1 MKKNININLFGT
13 LYAIDED
20 ACTLLENYLDNM
32 RSYFAK
38 RDGGDEIFDDI
49 EHRVAEHLWS
59 LKESGMTAI
68 DIDTVKQIISSIGNP
83 DEMES
88 GVEEAADSKTEE
100 TSDAEADSEDKE
112 QSEGE
117 DQGEGEGKDNGQS
130 EGKAQSQSY
139 SNTSNDTDSNTTAE
153 ETVGGKWIDR
163 VLHHVSTHRFY
174 RDGKDKIGGGVISGL
189 CHYCGGGDI
198 VVWRV
203 GTVLF
208 LMAAFALNQTLRYF
222 FLRPLFGLLFFVPII
237 IYIVLWLVAPM
248 ARTTEE
254 RLSMTGKEVTPE
266 SISKAIIAEA
276 EEQVKPNVK
285 RGKGG
290 SVLSRIAEIVRFCI
304 KTVALISF
312 SALTAFALA
321 YFIFSIAYTVIG
333 EPFIRLLTNDEIT
346 LSTMASLPYLE
357 VYMIVSALCCCVVTL
372 LPLLLVIRSFK
383 SEPKP
388 TRTGVIAMLLGIWI
402 VAMTLGFIMFVMIGI
417 QMQKKG
423 REYDRLENT
432 HNGIYMDRNNWDL
445 TSQNGWNIEVAKNF
459 GETIYGWSDEDPLC
473 MEKNPIRIRADK
485 SNQPIE
491 FVMSRKEAKEEGDY
505 VLECLSS
512 CSVVDATLSV
522 WSEGKCLSILRLDG
536 YGSASNIPLKG
547 LSWAESRNTP
557 FLCQQNDST
566 TWVDYVASNAQDDN
580 WRYLST
586 APFHHKGGIIE
597 YRLHIGQHD
606 VKDIVT
612 NGGFVKMVHE
622 GLRKQYKHPTN
633 LSYL

>member
-20 ACTLLENYLDNM
+20 ACTLLENYLENM

-59 LKESGMTAI
+59 LKENGMTAI

-88 GVEEAADSKTEE
+88 GVEEVADSKIEE
-100 TSDAEADSEDKE
+100 TSDAETDSEDKE
-112 QSEGE
+112 QSE
-117 DQGEGEGKDNGQS
+117 
-130 EGKAQSQSY
+130 SY
-139 SNTSNDTDSNTTAE
+139 SNTSNDTDSSTTAE
-153 ETVGGKWIDR
+153 ETIGGKWIDR

-203 GTVLF
+203 GIVLF
-208 LMAAFALNQTLRYF
+208 LLAIFVLNQTFRYYF
-222 FLRPLFGLLFFVPII
+222 ISPLLGFLFFVPII
-237 IYIVLWLVAPM
+237 IYIVLWIVAPM

-290 SVLSRIAEIVRFCI
+290 SVLSRIAEIVKFCI

-321 YFIFSIAYTVIG
+321 YLIFSIAYAVIG
-333 EPFIRLLTNDEIT
+333 DPFIRLFTNDDIT
-346 LSTMASLPYLE
+346 LSFMASIPYMKFYI
-357 VYMIVSALCCCVVTL
+357 VVSALCCFIAAL
-372 LPLLLVIRSFK
+372 LPLLLIVRSFK

-388 TRTGVIAMLLGIWI
+388 MRTGIIAMLSGIWI

-417 QMQKKG
+417 QMQKKS

-445 TSQNGWNIEVAKNF
+445 ISQDGWNIEVAKNF

-473 MEKNPIRIRADK
+473 MDMNPIRIMADK

-491 FVMSRKEAKEEGDY
+491 FAMSRKEAKEEGDY
-505 VLECLSS
+505 KLECLSS

-547 LSWAESRNTP
+547 LLWEESRKIP
-557 FLCQQNDST
+557 LLCQQNDST

-597 YRLHIGQHD
+597 YRLRIGQHN

-612 NGGFVKMVHE
+612 NGGYVKMVHE
-622 GLRKQYKHPTN
+622 GLRKQ
-633 LSYL
+633 

>member
-38 RDGGDEIFDDI
+38 RDGGDEIYDDI

-59 LKESGMTAI
+59 LKENGMTAI

-88 GVEEAADSKTEE
+88 GVEEVADSNTEE
-100 TSDAEADSEDKE
+100 TSDAETDSEDKDQNE
-112 QSEGE
+112 GNDQNEGKRHDQSE
-117 DQGEGEGKDNGQS
+117 
-130 EGKAQSQSY
+130 SY
-139 SNTSNDTDSNTTAE
+139 SNASNNTDSTTTAE
-153 ETVGGKWIDR
+153 ETIGGKWIDR
-163 VLHHVSTHRFY
+163 VLHHLSTHRFY

-203 GTVLF
+203 GIVLF
-208 LMAAFALNQTLRYF
+208 IMAAFALNQTFHYYF
-222 FLRPLFGLLFFVPII
+222 FRPLFGLLFSVPII
-237 IYIVLWLVAPM
+237 VYIALWLVAPL

-254 RLSMTGKEVTPE
+254 RLCMTGKEVTPE

-276 EEQVKPNVK
+276 EEQVKPAAK
-285 RGKGG
+285 RAKGG
-290 SVLSRIAEIVRFCI
+290 SILSGIAEILKFCI
-304 KTVALISF
+304 KIAALSF
-312 SALTAFALA
+312 FSVMTAFALA
-321 YFIFSIAYTVIG
+321 YLLFSIAYSVIG
-333 EPFIRLLTNDEIT
+333 DPFVRLFTNDEIT
-346 LSTMASLPYLE
+346 LSVLASLPYLK
-357 VYMIVSALCCCVVTL
+357 VYMIVSALCCFIVML
-372 LPLLLVIRSFK
+372 LPLLFVFRLFK

-388 TRTGVIAMLLGIWI
+388 MQTGIVAMLTGIWI

-417 QMQKKG
+417 QMQKQN

-445 TSQNGWNIEVAKNF
+445 TSQNGWTIDVAKNF

-473 MEKNPIRIRADK
+473 MEKNPICIRADK
-485 SNQPIE
+485 NNQPIE
-491 FVMSRKEAKEEGDY
+491 FAMSRKEAKEEGDY

-547 LSWAESRNTP
+547 LSWAESRKTP
-557 FLCQQNDST
+557 LMCQQNDST

-586 APFHHKGGIIE
+586 VPFHHKGGILE
-597 YRLHIGQHD
+597 YRLRIGQHD

-612 NGGFVKMVHE
+612 NGGYVKMVHE
-622 GLRKQYKHPTN
+622 GLRKQ
-633 LSYL
+633 

>member
-59 LKESGMTAI
+59 LKENGMTAI

-88 GVEEAADSKTEE
+88 GVEEVADSKIEE

-117 DQGEGEGKDNGQS
+117 DQGEGDGKDNGQS
-130 EGKAQSQSY
+130 EGKAQSE
-139 SNTSNDTDSNTTAE
+139 SNSNASNDTDSNTTAE
-153 ETVGGKWIDR
+153 ETIGGKWIDR

-203 GTVLF
+203 GIVLF
-208 LMAAFALNQTLRYF
+208 LLAIFVLNQTFRYYF
-222 FLRPLFGLLFFVPII
+222 ISPLLGFLFFVPII
-237 IYIVLWLVAPM
+237 IYIVLWLVAPV
-248 ARTTEE
+248 ALTTEE

-290 SVLSRIAEIVRFCI
+290 SILSRIAEIVKFCI

-321 YFIFSIAYTVIG
+321 YLIFSIAYAVIG
-333 EPFIRLLTNDEIT
+333 EPFIRLFTNDDIT
-346 LSTMASLPYLE
+346 LSFMASIPYMKFYI
-357 VYMIVSALCCCVVTL
+357 VVSALCCFIAAL
-372 LPLLLVIRSFK
+372 LPLLLIVRSFK

-388 TRTGVIAMLLGIWI
+388 MRTGIIAMLSGIWI

-417 QMQKKG
+417 QMEKKS
-423 REYDRLENT
+423 REYYRLENT

-473 MEKNPIRIRADK
+473 MDMNPIRIRADK

-491 FVMSRKEAKEEGDY
+491 FAMSRKEAKEEGDY
-505 VLECLSS
+505 KLECLSS

-522 WSEGKCLSILRLDG
+522 WSEGKCLSELRLDG

-547 LSWAESRNTP
+547 LLWKDSRKIP
-557 FLCQQNDST
+557 LLCQQNDST
-566 TWVDYVASNAQDDN
+566 TWVDNVLHNDDD

-586 APFHHKGGIIE
+586 APFHHKGGILE
-597 YRLHIGQHD
+597 YRLRIGQHD

-612 NGGFVKMVHE
+612 NGGYVKMVHE
-622 GLRKQYKHPTN
+622 GLRKQ
-633 LSYL
+633 

>member
-59 LKESGMTAI
+59 LKENGMTAI

-88 GVEEAADSKTEE
+88 EVEEVADSKIEE

-117 DQGEGEGKDNGQS
+117 DQGEGECKDNGQS
-130 EGKAQSQSY
+130 EGKAQSE
-139 SNTSNDTDSNTTAE
+139 SNSNASNDTYTNAKAE
-153 ETVGGKWIDR
+153 AIGGKWTDR

-203 GTVLF
+203 GIVLF
-208 LMAAFALNQTLRYF
+208 LMAAFALNQTLPYCF
-222 FLRPLFGLLFFVPII
+222 ISPLLVFLFFVPII
-237 IYIVLWLVAPM
+237 IYIVLWLVAPV
-248 ARTTEE
+248 ARTNEE

-276 EEQVKPNVK
+276 EEQVKPTIK

-290 SVLSRIAEIVRFCI
+290 GILSGISEIVKFSI
-304 KTVALISF
+304 KAVALISF
-312 SALTAFALA
+312 SVLIAFALA
-321 YFIFSIAYTVIG
+321 YFIFSIAYVVIG
-333 EPFIRLLTNDEIT
+333 EPFIRLFTNDNIT
-346 LSTMASLPYLE
+346 LSVMASIPYMKFYI
-357 VYMIVSALCCCVVTL
+357 VVSALCCFIAAL
-372 LPLLLVIRSFK
+372 FPLLLIVRSFK

-388 TRTGVIAMLLGIWI
+388 TRTGIIAMLSGIWV
-402 VAMTLGFIMFVMIGI
+402 VAVTLGFIMFVMIGI
-417 QMQKKG
+417 QMQKKS
-423 REYDRLENT
+423 REYNRLENT
-432 HNGIYMDRNNWDL
+432 HNGIYMNRNNWEL
-445 TSQNGWNIEVAKNF
+445 TSQNGWDIEVAKNF
-459 GETIYGWSDEDPLC
+459 GETIYGWSDADPLC
-473 MEKNPIRIRADK
+473 MDMNPIRIRADK
-485 SNQPIE
+485 SNLPIE
-491 FVMSRKEAKEEGDY
+491 FAMSRKEAKEEGDY
-505 VLECLSS
+505 MLECLSS

-522 WSEGKCLSILRLDG
+522 WSEGKCLSVLRLDG

-547 LSWAESRNTP
+547 LLWEESRKIP
-557 FLCQQNDST
+557 LLCQQNDST
-566 TWVDYVASNAQDDN
+566 TWVDDVVRNDA

-586 APFHHKGGIIE
+586 APFHHKGGILE
-597 YRLHIGQHD
+597 YRLRIGQHD

-612 NGGFVKMVHE
+612 NGGYVKMVHE
-622 GLRKQYKHPTN
+622 GLRKQ
-633 LSYL
+633 

>member
-59 LKESGMTAI
+59 LKENGMTAI

-88 GVEEAADSKTEE
+88 GVEEVADSKIEK

-117 DQGEGEGKDNGQS
+117 DQGEGEGKDNGHS

-139 SNTSNDTDSNTTAE
+139 SNASNDTDSNTTAE
-153 ETVGGKWIDR
+153 ETIGGKWIDR

-222 FLRPLFGLLFFVPII
+222 FLRPLFGLLFTIPII
-237 IYIVLWLVAPM
+237 IYIALWLVAPV

-254 RLSMTGKEVTPE
+254 RLCMTGKEVTPE

-276 EEQVKPNVK
+276 EEQVKPSTK
-285 RGKGG
+285 RVKGG
-290 SVLSRIAEIVRFCI
+290 NVLSRIAEILKFCI
-304 KTVALISF
+304 KIAALSF
-312 SALTAFALA
+312 FSVMTAFALA
-321 YFIFSIAYTVIG
+321 YLLFSIAYSVIG
-333 EPFIRLLTNDEIT
+333 DPFVRLFTNDEIT
-346 LSTMASLPYLE
+346 LSVLASLPYLE
-357 VYMIVSALCCCVVTL
+357 VYMIVSALCGFIVAL
-372 LPLLLVIRSFK
+372 LPLLLVVRSFK

-388 TRTGVIAMLLGIWI
+388 MRAGVIAMFSGIWI

-417 QMQKKG
+417 QMEKKS
-423 REYDRLENT
+423 REYYRLENT
-432 HNGIYMDRNNWDL
+432 HNGIYMDSNNWDL
-445 TSQNGWNIEVAKNF
+445 ISQNGWNIEVAKNF

-473 MEKNPIRIRADK
+473 MDMNPIRIRADK

-491 FVMSRKEAKEEGDY
+491 FAMSRKEAKEEGDY
-505 VLECLSS
+505 KLECLSS

-522 WSEGKCLSILRLDG
+522 WSEGKCLSQLRLDG

-547 LSWAESRNTP
+547 LLWEESRKIP
-557 FLCQQNDST
+557 LLCQQNDST
-566 TWVDYVASNAQDDN
+566 TWVDDVVRNDA

-597 YRLHIGQHD
+597 YRLRIGQHD

-612 NGGFVKMVHE
+612 NGGYVKMVHE
-622 GLRKQYKHPTN
+622 GLRKQ
-633 LSYL
+633 

>member
-88 GVEEAADSKTEE
+88 GVEEVADSKIEE
-100 TSDAEADSEDKE
+100 TSDAEAGSEDKE

-117 DQGEGEGKDNGQS
+117 DQGEG

-153 ETVGGKWIDR
+153 ETIGGKWIDR
-163 VLHHVSTHRFY
+163 VLHHVTTHRFY

-203 GTVLF
+203 GIVLF
-208 LMAAFALNQTLRYF
+208 LLAIFVLNQTFRYYF
-222 FLRPLFGLLFFVPII
+222 ISPLLGFLFFVPII
-237 IYIVLWLVAPM
+237 IYIVLWLVAPV

-290 SVLSRIAEIVRFCI
+290 SVLSRIAEIVKFCI

-321 YFIFSIAYTVIG
+321 YLIFSIAYAVIG
-333 EPFIRLLTNDEIT
+333 EPFIRLFTNDDIT
-346 LSTMASLPYLE
+346 LSFMASIPYMKFYI
-357 VYMIVSALCCCVVTL
+357 VVSALCCFIAAL
-372 LPLLLVIRSFK
+372 LPLLLIVRSFK

-473 MEKNPIRIRADK
+473 MDMNPIRIRADK

-491 FVMSRKEAKEEGDY
+491 FAMSRKEAKEEGDY
-505 VLECLSS
+505 KLECLSS

-547 LSWAESRNTP
+547 LLWEESRNTP

-597 YRLHIGQHD
+597 YRLHSGQHD

-622 GLRKQYKHPTN
+622 GLRKQ
-633 LSYL
+633 

>member
-20 ACTLLENYLDNM
+20 ACTLLENYLENM

-59 LKESGMTAI
+59 LKENGMTAI

-88 GVEEAADSKTEE
+88 GVEEVADSKIEE

-117 DQGEGEGKDNGQS
+117 DQGEGECKDNGHS
-130 EGKAQSQSY
+130 EGKAQSE
-139 SNTSNDTDSNTTAE
+139 SNSNASNDTDSNTTAE
-153 ETVGGKWIDR
+153 ETIGGKWIDR

-203 GTVLF
+203 GIVLF
-208 LMAAFALNQTLRYF
+208 LLAIFVLNQTFRYYF
-222 FLRPLFGLLFFVPII
+222 ISPLLGFLFFVPII
-237 IYIVLWLVAPM
+237 IYIVLWIVAPM

-290 SVLSRIAEIVRFCI
+290 SVLSRIAEIVKFCI

-312 SALTAFALA
+312 SVLTAFALA
-321 YFIFSIAYTVIG
+321 YFIFSIAYAVIG
-333 EPFIRLLTNDEIT
+333 DPFIRLFTNDDIT
-346 LSTMASLPYLE
+346 LSVMASIPYMKFYI
-357 VYMIVSALCCCVVTL
+357 VVSALCCFIAAL
-372 LPLLLVIRSFK
+372 LPLLLIVRSFK

-388 TRTGVIAMLLGIWI
+388 MRTGIIAMLSGIWI
-402 VAMTLGFIMFVMIGI
+402 VAMTLGFIIFVMIGI
-417 QMQKKG
+417 QMQKKN
-423 REYDRLENT
+423 REYYRLENT
-432 HNGIYMDRNNWDL
+432 HNGIYMDSNNWDL
-445 TSQNGWNIEVAKNF
+445 ISQNGWNIEVAKNF

-473 MEKNPIRIRADK
+473 MDMNPIRIRADK

-491 FVMSRKEAKEEGDY
+491 FAMSRKEAKEEGDY
-505 VLECLSS
+505 KLECLSS

-522 WSEGKCLSILRLDG
+522 WSEGKCISVLRLDG

-547 LSWAESRNTP
+547 LLWEESRKIP
-557 FLCQQNDST
+557 LLCQQNDST
-566 TWVDYVASNAQDDN
+566 TWVDDVVRNDD

-586 APFHHKGGIIE
+586 APFHHKGGILE
-597 YRLHIGQHD
+597 YRLRIGQHD

-612 NGGFVKMVHE
+612 NGGYVKMVHE
-622 GLRKQYKHPTN
+622 GLRKQ
-633 LSYL
+633 

>member
-59 LKESGMTAI
+59 LKENGMTAI

-88 GVEEAADSKTEE
+88 EVEEVADSKIEE

-112 QSEGE
+112 QSEG
-117 DQGEGEGKDNGQS
+117 
-130 EGKAQSQSY
+130 KAQSE
-139 SNTSNDTDSNTTAE
+139 SNSNASNDTDSNTTAE
-153 ETVGGKWIDR
+153 ETIGGKWIDR
-163 VLHHVSTHRFY
+163 VLHHLSTHRFY

-248 ARTTEE
+248 ALTTEE

-290 SVLSRIAEIVRFCI
+290 SILSRIAEIVKFCI

-321 YFIFSIAYTVIG
+321 YFIFSIAYAVIG
-333 EPFIRLLTNDEIT
+333 EPFIRLFTNDNIT
-346 LSTMASLPYLE
+346 LSVMASVPYMTFYF
-357 VYMIVSALCCCVVTL
+357 VVSALCCFIVAL
-372 LPLLLVIRSFK
+372 LPLFPIVRSFK

-388 TRTGVIAMLLGIWI
+388 MRAGVIAMLSGIWI

-417 QMQKKG
+417 QMRKKS
-423 REYDRLENT
+423 REYNRLENT
-432 HNGIYMDRNNWDL
+432 HNGIYMDCNNWDL
-445 TSQNGWNIEVAKNF
+445 ISQNGWNIEVAKNF
-459 GETIYGWSDEDPLC
+459 GETIYGWSDADPLC
-473 MEKNPIRIRADK
+473 IEKNPIRIRADK

-491 FVMSRKEAKEEGDY
+491 FAMSRKEAKEEGDY
-505 VLECLSS
+505 KLECLSS

-522 WSEGKCLSILRLDG
+522 WSEGKCISQLRLDG

-547 LSWAESRNTP
+547 LLWEESRKIP
-557 FLCQQNDST
+557 LLCQQNDST
-566 TWVDYVASNAQDDN
+566 TWVDDVVRNDA

-597 YRLHIGQHD
+597 YRLRIGQHD

-612 NGGFVKMVHE
+612 NGGYVKMVHE
-622 GLRKQYKHPTN
+622 GLRKQ
-633 LSYL
+633 

>member
-100 TSDAEADSEDKE
+100 TSDAEADSEDKDQNE
-112 QSEGE
+112 E
-117 DQGEGEGKDNGQS
+117 DPNEGKDKDPNEGNGHDQS
-130 EGKAQSQSY
+130 E
-139 SNTSNDTDSNTTAE
+139 SNSNASNNTDSNTTAE
-153 ETVGGKWIDR
+153 ESIGGKWIDR

-208 LMAAFALNQTLRYF
+208 IMAAFALNQTLPYF
-222 FLRPLFGLLFFVPII
+222 FLPPLFGLLFTIPII
-237 IYIVLWLVAPM
+237 IYIALWLVAPV

-276 EEQVKPNVK
+276 EEQVKTTVK

-290 SVLSRIAEIVRFCI
+290 SILSGIAEILKFCI
-304 KTVALISF
+304 KIAALGFF
-312 SALTAFALA
+312 SVMTAFALA
-321 YFIFSIAYTVIG
+321 YLLFSIAYSVIG
-333 EPFIRLLTNDEIT
+333 DPFVRLFTNDEIT
-346 LSTMASLPYLE
+346 LSVLASLPYLE

-383 SEPKP
+383 SDPKP
-388 TRTGVIAMLLGIWI
+388 TRTGIIALLSGIWI
-402 VAMTLGFIMFVMIGI
+402 VAMTLGFIMFVMMSI
-417 QMQKKG
+417 QMQKQN

-445 TSQNGWNIEVAKNF
+445 VSQDGWTIDVAKNF

-473 MEKNPIRIRADK
+473 MDMNPIRIRADK
-485 SNQPIE
+485 NNLPIE
-491 FVMSRKEAKEEGDY
+491 FAMSRKEAKEEGDY
-505 VLECLSS
+505 TLECLSS

-522 WSEGKCLSILRLDG
+522 WSEGKCLSELRLDG
-536 YGSASNIPLKG
+536 YGSASNFPLKG
-547 LSWAESRNTP
+547 LLWEESRKIP
-557 FLCQQNDST
+557 LLCQQNDST
-566 TWVDYVASNAQDDN
+566 TWVDNVLHNDN

-586 APFHHKGGIIE
+586 VPFHHKGGILE
-597 YRLHIGQHD
+597 YRLRIGQHD

-612 NGGFVKMVHE
+612 NGGYVKMVHE
-622 GLRKQYKHPTN
+622 GLRKQ
-633 LSYL
+633 

>member
-88 GVEEAADSKTEE
+88 GVEEAADSKTGE
-100 TSDAEADSEDKE
+100 TSDAEADSEDKD
-112 QSEGE
+112 QNEGE
-117 DQGEGEGKDNGQS
+117 DQGEGKDKDQNEDNGHDQS
-130 EGKAQSQSY
+130 E
-139 SNTSNDTDSNTTAE
+139 SNSNASNVTDSNTTAE
-153 ETVGGKWIDR
+153 ETIGGKWIDR

-203 GTVLF
+203 GIVLF
-208 LMAAFALNQTLRYF
+208 LMATFALNQTLRYF
-222 FLRPLFGLLFFVPII
+222 FLRPLFGLLFTIPII
-237 IYIVLWLVAPM
+237 IYIALWLVAPV

-254 RLSMTGKEVTPE
+254 RLCMTGKEVTPE

-276 EEQVKPNVK
+276 EEQVKPNTK
-285 RGKGG
+285 RSKGG
-290 SVLSRIAEIVRFCI
+290 NVLSRIAEILKFCI

-321 YFIFSIAYTVIG
+321 YLIFSIAYAVIG
-333 EPFIRLLTNDEIT
+333 EPFIRLFTNDDIT
-346 LSTMASLPYLE
+346 LSFMASIPYMKFYI
-357 VYMIVSALCCCVVTL
+357 VVSALCCFIAAL
-372 LPLLLVIRSFK
+372 LPLLLIVRSFK

-388 TRTGVIAMLLGIWI
+388 MRTGIIAMLSGIWI

-417 QMQKKG
+417 QMQKKN
-423 REYDRLENT
+423 REYYRLENT
-432 HNGIYMDRNNWDL
+432 HNGIYMDSNNWDL
-445 TSQNGWNIEVAKNF
+445 ISQNGWNIEVAKNF

-473 MEKNPIRIRADK
+473 MDMNPIRIRADK

-491 FVMSRKEAKEEGDY
+491 FAMSRKEAKEEGDY
-505 VLECLSS
+505 KLECLSS

-522 WSEGKCLSILRLDG
+522 WSEGKCISVLRLDG

-547 LSWAESRNTP
+547 LLWEESRKIP
-557 FLCQQNDST
+557 LLCQQNDST
-566 TWVDYVASNAQDDN
+566 TWVDDVVRNDD

-586 APFHHKGGIIE
+586 APFHHKGGILE
-597 YRLHIGQHD
+597 YRLRIGQHD

-612 NGGFVKMVHE
+612 NGGYVKMVHE
-622 GLRKQYKHPTN
+622 GLRKQ
-633 LSYL
+633 

>member
-88 GVEEAADSKTEE
+88 GVEEAADSNTEE
-100 TSDAEADSEDKE
+100 TSDAEADSEDKD
-112 QSEGE
+112 QSEGN
-117 DQGEGEGKDNGQS
+117 DQNEGRDQS
-130 EGKAQSQSY
+130 E
-139 SNTSNDTDSNTTAE
+139 SNSNASNNTDSNTTAE
-153 ETVGGKWIDR
+153 ETIGGKWIDR

-222 FLRPLFGLLFFVPII
+222 FLRPLFGLLFTIPII
-237 IYIVLWLVAPM
+237 IYIALWLVAPV

-290 SVLSRIAEIVRFCI
+290 SVLSRIAEIVKFCI

-321 YFIFSIAYTVIG
+321 YFIFSIAYAVIG
-333 EPFIRLLTNDEIT
+333 DPFVRLFTNDEIT

-357 VYMIVSALCCCVVTL
+357 VYMIVSALCCFIVML
-372 LPLLLVIRSFK
+372 LPLLFVIRLFK

-388 TRTGVIAMLLGIWI
+388 MQTGIVAMLTGIWI
-402 VAMTLGFIMFVMIGI
+402 VAMTLGFIMFVMMGI
-417 QMQKKG
+417 QMQKQN

-485 SNQPIE
+485 SNLPIE

-622 GLRKQYKHPTN
+622 GLRKQ
-633 LSYL
+633 

>member
-117 DQGEGEGKDNGQS
+117 GKDNGQS

-153 ETVGGKWIDR
+153 ETIGGKWIDR

-321 YFIFSIAYTVIG
+321 YLIFSIAYAVIG
-333 EPFIRLLTNDEIT
+333 DPFIRLFTNDDIT
-346 LSTMASLPYLE
+346 LSFMASIPYMKFYI
-357 VYMIVSALCCCVVTL
+357 VVSALCCFIAAL
-372 LPLLLVIRSFK
+372 LPLLLIVRSFK

-388 TRTGVIAMLLGIWI
+388 MRMGIIAMLSGIWI

-432 HNGIYMDRNNWDL
+432 HNGIYMDRNNWEL

-491 FVMSRKEAKEEGDY
+491 FAMSRKEAKEEGDY

-522 WSEGKCLSILRLDG
+522 WNEGKCLSILRLDG

-547 LSWAESRNTP
+547 LLWEESRKIP
-557 FLCQQNDST
+557 LLCQQNDST
-566 TWVDYVASNAQDDN
+566 TWVDNVLQNDD

-622 GLRKQYKHPTN
+622 GLRKQ
-633 LSYL
+633 

>member
-59 LKESGMTAI
+59 LKENGMTAI

-88 GVEEAADSKTEE
+88 EVDEVADSKIEE

-117 DQGEGEGKDNGQS
+117 DQGEGECKDNGHS
-130 EGKAQSQSY
+130 EGKAQSE
-139 SNTSNDTDSNTTAE
+139 SNSNASNDTDSNTTAE
-153 ETVGGKWIDR
+153 ETIGGKWIDR
-163 VLHHVSTHRFY
+163 VLHHVGTHRFY

-203 GTVLF
+203 GIVLF
-208 LMAAFALNQTLRYF
+208 LLAIFVLNQTFRYYF
-222 FLRPLFGLLFFVPII
+222 ISPLLGFLFFVPII
-237 IYIVLWLVAPM
+237 IYVVLWIVAPM
-248 ARTTEE
+248 ALTTEE

-266 SISKAIIAEA
+266 SISKAILAEA

-290 SVLSRIAEIVRFCI
+290 SILSRIAEIVKFCI

-321 YFIFSIAYTVIG
+321 YLIFSIAYTVIG
-333 EPFIRLLTNDEIT
+333 EPFIRLFTNDDIT
-346 LSTMASLPYLE
+346 LSFMASIPYMKFYI
-357 VYMIVSALCCCVVTL
+357 VVSALCCFIAAL
-372 LPLLLVIRSFK
+372 LPLLLIVRSFK

-388 TRTGVIAMLLGIWI
+388 MRTGIIAMLSGIWI

-417 QMQKKG
+417 QMEKKS
-423 REYDRLENT
+423 REYYRLENT
-432 HNGIYMDRNNWDL
+432 HNGIYMDSNNWDL
-445 TSQNGWNIEVAKNF
+445 ISQNGWNIEVAKNF

-473 MEKNPIRIRADK
+473 MDMNPIRIRADK

-491 FVMSRKEAKEEGDY
+491 FAMSRKEAKEEGDY
-505 VLECLSS
+505 KLECLSS

-522 WSEGKCLSILRLDG
+522 WSEGKCISVLRLDG

-547 LSWAESRNTP
+547 LLWEESRKIP
-557 FLCQQNDST
+557 LLCQQNDST
-566 TWVDYVASNAQDDN
+566 TWVDDVVRNDD

-586 APFHHKGGIIE
+586 APFHHKGGILE
-597 YRLHIGQHD
+597 YRLRIGQHD

-612 NGGFVKMVHE
+612 NGGYVKMVHE
-622 GLRKQYKHPTN
+622 GLRKQ
-633 LSYL
+633 

>member
-13 LYAIDED
+13 LDAIDED

-38 RDGGDEIFDDI
+38 RDGGDEIYDDI

-59 LKESGMTAI
+59 LKENGQAAI
-68 DIDTVKQIISSIGNP
+68 DINNVKQIISSIGNP

-88 GVEEAADSKTEE
+88 GVEEADDCQSEE
-100 TSDAEADSEDKE
+100 TPGAEAGDATYRQNEDNNVNSQDEANEANRQNEANGSYGKD
-112 QSEGE
+112 E
-117 DQGEGEGKDNGQS
+117 DANNHGEGKW
-130 EGKAQSQSY
+130 
-139 SNTSNDTDSNTTAE
+139 T
-153 ETVGGKWIDR
+153 DR

-203 GTVLF
+203 ATVLF
-208 LMAAFALNQTLRYF
+208 IMAAFALNQTFHYYF
-222 FLRPLFGLLFFVPII
+222 FRPLFGLLFSVPII
-237 IYIVLWLVAPM
+237 VYIALWLVAPL

-254 RLSMTGKEVTPE
+254 RLCMTGKEVTPE

-276 EEQVKPNVK
+276 EEQVKPAAK

-290 SVLSRIAEIVRFCI
+290 SILSGIAEILKFCI
-304 KTVALISF
+304 KIAALSF
-312 SALTAFALA
+312 FSVMTAFALA
-321 YFIFSIAYTVIG
+321 YLLFSIAYSVIG
-333 EPFIRLLTNDEIT
+333 DPFVRLFTNDEIT
-346 LSTMASLPYLE
+346 LSVLASLPYLK
-357 VYMIVSALCCCVVTL
+357 VYMIVSALCCFIVML
-372 LPLLLVIRSFK
+372 LPLFFVFRLFK

-388 TRTGVIAMLLGIWI
+388 MQTGIVAMLTGIWI

-417 QMQKKG
+417 QMQKKN

-445 TSQNGWNIEVAKNF
+445 TSQNGWTIDVAKNF

-473 MEKNPIRIRADK
+473 MEKNPIRIRSDK

-557 FLCQQNDST
+557 LMCQQNDST

-586 APFHHKGGIIE
+586 APFHHKGGILE
-597 YRLHIGQHD
+597 YRLRIGQHD
-606 VKDIVT
+606 VKDIVN
-612 NGGFVKMVHE
+612 NGGYVKMVHE
-622 GLRKQYKHPTN
+622 GVRKQ
-633 LSYL
+633 

>member
-88 GVEEAADSKTEE
+88 GVEEAADSNTEE
-100 TSDAEADSEDKE
+100 TSDAEANSEDKD
-112 QSEGE
+112 QNE
-117 DQGEGEGKDNGQS
+117 DNDQS
-130 EGKAQSQSY
+130 EGKPHDQSESY
-139 SNTSNDTDSNTTAE
+139 SNAFDDTDSKTTAE
-153 ETVGGKWIDR
+153 ETIGGKWIDR

-203 GTVLF
+203 GIVLF
-208 LMAAFALNQTLRYF
+208 LMAIFVLNQTFRYYF
-222 FLRPLFGLLFFVPII
+222 ISPLLNFLFFVPII
-237 IYIVLWLVAPM
+237 IYIVLWIVAPM

-276 EEQVKPNVK
+276 EEQAKPNVK

-290 SVLSRIAEIVRFCI
+290 SILSGIVEIVKFSI
-304 KTVALISF
+304 KTAALISF
-312 SALTAFALA
+312 SVLTAFALA

-333 EPFIRLLTNDEIT
+333 EPFMRLFTNEDII
-346 LSTMASLPYLE
+346 LNVMASIPYLKF
-357 VYMIVSALCCCVVTL
+357 YMIVSALCCFIAAL
-372 LPLLLVIRSFK
+372 LPLLLIVRSFK

-388 TRTGVIAMLLGIWI
+388 MRTSIIAMLSGIWV
-402 VAMTLGFIMFVMIGI
+402 VAMTLSFILFVMMGI

-432 HNGIYMDRNNWDL
+432 HNGIYMDRNNWEL

-473 MEKNPIRIRADK
+473 MEKNPIRIWADK

-491 FVMSRKEAKEEGDY
+491 FAMSRKEAKEEGDY
-505 VLECLSS
+505 MLECLSS

-522 WSEGKCLSILRLDG
+522 WSEGKCLSVLRLDG
-536 YGSASNIPLKG
+536 YGSASNIPLNG
-547 LSWAESRNTP
+547 LSWEESRKIP
-557 FLCQQNDST
+557 LLCQQNDST
-566 TWVDYVASNAQDDN
+566 TWVDNVLRNDA

-586 APFHHKGGIIE
+586 APFHHKGGILE
-597 YRLHIGQHD
+597 YRLRIGQHD

-612 NGGFVKMVHE
+612 NGGYVKMVHE
-622 GLRKQYKHPTN
+622 GLRKQ
-633 LSYL
+633 

>member
-88 GVEEAADSKTEE
+88 GVEEVADSKIEE
-100 TSDAEADSEDKE
+100 TSDAEAGSEDKE

-117 DQGEGEGKDNGQS
+117 DQGEG

-153 ETVGGKWIDR
+153 ETIGGKWIDR

-208 LMAAFALNQTLRYF
+208 IMAAFALNQTLRYF
-222 FLRPLFGLLFFVPII
+222 FLRPLFGLLFTIPII
-237 IYIVLWLVAPM
+237 IYIALWLVAPV

-254 RLSMTGKEVTPE
+254 RLCMTGKEVTPE

-276 EEQVKPNVK
+276 EEQVKPSTK

-290 SVLSRIAEIVRFCI
+290 NVLSRIAEILKFCI
-304 KTVALISF
+304 KIAALSF
-312 SALTAFALA
+312 FSVMTAFALA
-321 YFIFSIAYTVIG
+321 YLLFSIAYSVIG
-333 EPFIRLLTNDEIT
+333 DPFVRLFTNDEIT
-346 LSTMASLPYLE
+346 LSVLASLPYLK
-357 VYMIVSALCCCVVTL
+357 VYMIVSALCCFIVML
-372 LPLLLVIRSFK
+372 LPLLFVFRLFK

-388 TRTGVIAMLLGIWI
+388 MQTGIVAMLTGIWI
-402 VAMTLGFIMFVMIGI
+402 VAMTLGFIMFVMMGI
-417 QMQKKG
+417 QMQKQN

-547 LSWAESRNTP
+547 LLWEESRKIP
-557 FLCQQNDST
+557 LLCQQNDST
-566 TWVDYVASNAQDDN
+566 TWVDNVLQNDD

-622 GLRKQYKHPTN
+622 GLRKQ
-633 LSYL
+633 

>member
-59 LKESGMTAI
+59 LKENGMTAI

-88 GVEEAADSKTEE
+88 EVEEVADSKIEE

-117 DQGEGEGKDNGQS
+117 DQGEGECKDNGQS
-130 EGKAQSQSY
+130 EGKAQSE
-139 SNTSNDTDSNTTAE
+139 SNSNASNDTYTNAKAE
-153 ETVGGKWIDR
+153 AIGGKWTDR

-203 GTVLF
+203 GIVLF
-208 LMAAFALNQTLRYF
+208 LMAAFALNQTLPYCF
-222 FLRPLFGLLFFVPII
+222 ISPLLVFLFFVPII
-237 IYIVLWLVAPM
+237 IYIVLWLVAPV

-290 SVLSRIAEIVRFCI
+290 SILSRIAEIVKFCI

-321 YFIFSIAYTVIG
+321 YLIFSIAYAVVG
-333 EPFIRLLTNDEIT
+333 EPFIRLFTNDDIT
-346 LSTMASLPYLE
+346 LSFMASIPYMKFYI
-357 VYMIVSALCCCVVTL
+357 VVSALCCFIAAL
-372 LPLLLVIRSFK
+372 LPLLLIVRSFK

-388 TRTGVIAMLLGIWI
+388 MRAGVIAMLSGIWI
-402 VAMTLGFIMFVMIGI
+402 VAMTLGFIIFVMIGI
-417 QMQKKG
+417 QMQKKN
-423 REYDRLENT
+423 REYYRLENT
-432 HNGIYMDRNNWDL
+432 HNGIYMDSNNWDL
-445 TSQNGWNIEVAKNF
+445 ISQNGWNIEVAKNF

-473 MEKNPIRIRADK
+473 MDMNPIRIRADK

-491 FVMSRKEAKEEGDY
+491 FAMSRKEAKEEGDY
-505 VLECLSS
+505 KLECLSS

-522 WSEGKCLSILRLDG
+522 WSEGKCISQLRLDG

-547 LSWAESRNTP
+547 LLWEESRKIP
-557 FLCQQNDST
+557 LLCQQNDST
-566 TWVDYVASNAQDDN
+566 TWVDDVARNDA

-586 APFHHKGGIIE
+586 APFHHKGGILE
-597 YRLHIGQHD
+597 YRLRIGQHD

-612 NGGFVKMVHE
+612 NGGYVKMGHE
-622 GLRKQYKHPTN
+622 GLRKQ
-633 LSYL
+633 

>member
-203 GTVLF
+203 GIVLF
-208 LMAAFALNQTLRYF
+208 LLAIFVLNQTFRYYF
-222 FLRPLFGLLFFVPII
+222 ISPLLSFLFFVPII

-473 MEKNPIRIRADK
+473 MDMNPIRIRADK

-622 GLRKQYKHPTN
+622 GLRKQ
-633 LSYL
+633 

>member
-59 LKESGMTAI
+59 LKENGMTAI

-88 GVEEAADSKTEE
+88 GVEEVADSKTEE
-100 TSDAEADSEDKE
+100 TSDAEADSEDKDQNE
-112 QSEGE
+112 DNDQNEGNGHDQSE
-117 DQGEGEGKDNGQS
+117 
-130 EGKAQSQSY
+130 
-139 SNTSNDTDSNTTAE
+139 SNSNASNDTDSNTTAE

-208 LMAAFALNQTLRYF
+208 IMAAFALNQTLRYF
-222 FLRPLFGLLFFVPII
+222 FLRPLFGLLFTIPII
-237 IYIVLWLVAPM
+237 IYIALWLVAPV

-254 RLSMTGKEVTPE
+254 RLCMTGKEVTPE

-276 EEQVKPNVK
+276 EEQVKPSTK
-285 RGKGG
+285 RVKGG
-290 SVLSRIAEIVRFCI
+290 NVLSRIAEILKFCI
-304 KTVALISF
+304 KIAALSF
-312 SALTAFALA
+312 FSVMTAFALA
-321 YFIFSIAYTVIG
+321 YLLFSIAYSVIG
-333 EPFIRLLTNDEIT
+333 DPFVRLFTNDEIT
-346 LSTMASLPYLE
+346 LSVLASLPYLE
-357 VYMIVSALCCCVVTL
+357 VYMIVSALCCFIVML
-372 LPLLLVIRSFK
+372 LPLLFVFRLFK

-388 TRTGVIAMLLGIWI
+388 MQTGIVAMLTGIWI
-402 VAMTLGFIMFVMIGI
+402 VAMTLGFIMFMMIGI
-417 QMQKKG
+417 QMQKKS

-522 WSEGKCLSILRLDG
+522 WSEGKCLSELRLDG

-547 LSWAESRNTP
+547 LLWEESRKIP
-557 FLCQQNDST
+557 LLCQQNDST
-566 TWVDYVASNAQDDN
+566 TWVDNVLQNDD

-622 GLRKQYKHPTN
+622 GLRKQ
-633 LSYL
+633 

>member
-38 RDGGDEIFDDI
+38 CDGGDEIFDDI
-49 EHRVAEHLWS
+49 EHRVAEHLWN

-68 DIDTVKQIISSIGNP
+68 DINAVKQIISSIGNP
-83 DEMES
+83 DEMDS
-88 GVEEAADSKTEE
+88 VEEETADSTTEE
-100 TSDAEADSEDKE
+100 TSNAEAVN
-112 QSEGE
+112 EG
-117 DQGEGEGKDNGQS
+117 NGQS
-130 EGKAQSQSY
+130 DNDSHSSY
-139 SNTSNDTDSNTTAE
+139 NTDNNTTAE

-163 VLHHVSTHRFY
+163 VLHHVTTHRFY

-203 GTVLF
+203 GIVLF
-208 LMAAFALNQTLRYF
+208 LLAIFVLNQTFRYYF
-222 FLRPLFGLLFFVPII
+222 ISSLLGFLFFVPII
-237 IYIVLWLVAPM
+237 IYIVLWIVAPM

-290 SVLSRIAEIVRFCI
+290 SVLSRIAEIVKFCI

-333 EPFIRLLTNDEIT
+333 DPFIRLFTNDDIT
-346 LSTMASLPYLE
+346 LSFMASIPYMKFYI
-357 VYMIVSALCCCVVTL
+357 VVSALCCFIAAL
-372 LPLLLVIRSFK
+372 LPLLLIVRSFK

-388 TRTGVIAMLLGIWI
+388 MRTGIIAMLSGIWI
-402 VAMTLGFIMFVMIGI
+402 VAMTLGLIMFVMIGI

-522 WSEGKCLSILRLDG
+522 WSEGKCLSELRLDG

-547 LSWAESRNTP
+547 LLWEESRKIP
-557 FLCQQNDST
+557 LLCQQNDST
-566 TWVDYVASNAQDDN
+566 TWVDDVVRNDA

-597 YRLHIGQHD
+597 YRLRIGQHD

-622 GLRKQYKHPTN
+622 CLRKQ
-633 LSYL
+633 

>member
-59 LKESGMTAI
+59 LKENGMTAI

-88 GVEEAADSKTEE
+88 GVEEVADSKIEE

-130 EGKAQSQSY
+130 EGKAQSESY

-153 ETVGGKWIDR
+153 ETIGGKWIDR
-163 VLHHVSTHRFY
+163 VLHHLSTHRFY

-203 GTVLF
+203 GIVLF
-208 LMAAFALNQTLRYF
+208 LLAIFVLNQTFRYYF
-222 FLRPLFGLLFFVPII
+222 ISPLLGFLFFVPII
-237 IYIVLWLVAPM
+237 IYIVLWLVAPL

-254 RLSMTGKEVTPE
+254 RLSMTGEEVTPE

-290 SVLSRIAEIVRFCI
+290 SVLSRIAEIVKFCI

-321 YFIFSIAYTVIG
+321 YLIFSIAYAVIG
-333 EPFIRLLTNDEIT
+333 DPFIRLFTNDDIT
-346 LSTMASLPYLE
+346 LSFMASIPYMKFYI
-357 VYMIVSALCCCVVTL
+357 VVSALCCFIAAL
-372 LPLLLVIRSFK
+372 LPLLLIVRSFK

-388 TRTGVIAMLLGIWI
+388 MRMGIIAMLSGIWI
-402 VAMTLGFIMFVMIGI
+402 VVMTLGFIMFVMIGI
-417 QMQKKG
+417 QMQKKN

-473 MEKNPIRIRADK
+473 MDMNPIRIRADK

-491 FVMSRKEAKEEGDY
+491 FAMSRKEAKEEGDY
-505 VLECLSS
+505 KLECLSS

-522 WSEGKCLSILRLDG
+522 WSEGKCISQLRLDG

-547 LSWAESRNTP
+547 LLWEESRKIP
-557 FLCQQNDST
+557 LLCQQNDST
-566 TWVDYVASNAQDDN
+566 TWVDDVVRNDD

-586 APFHHKGGIIE
+586 APFHHKGGILE
-597 YRLHIGQHD
+597 YRLRIGQHD

-612 NGGFVKMVHE
+612 NGGYVKMVHE
-622 GLRKQYKHPTN
+622 GLRKQ
-633 LSYL
+633 

>member
-59 LKESGMTAI
+59 LKENGMTAI

-88 GVEEAADSKTEE
+88 GVEEAADNKEEKTSE
-100 TSDAEADSEDKE
+100 AEADSEDKDQNE
-112 QSEGE
+112 DNDQNEGNGHDQSE
-117 DQGEGEGKDNGQS
+117 
-130 EGKAQSQSY
+130 
-139 SNTSNDTDSNTTAE
+139 SNSNASNDTDSNTTAE

-203 GTVLF
+203 GIVLF
-208 LMAAFALNQTLRYF
+208 IMAAFALNQTFHYYF
-222 FLRPLFGLLFFVPII
+222 FRPLFGLLFSVPII
-237 IYIVLWLVAPM
+237 VYIALWLVAPL

-254 RLSMTGKEVTPE
+254 RLCMTGKEVTPE

-276 EEQVKPNVK
+276 EEQVKPAAK
-285 RGKGG
+285 RAKGG
-290 SVLSRIAEIVRFCI
+290 SILSGIAEILKFCI
-304 KTVALISF
+304 KIAALSF
-312 SALTAFALA
+312 FSVMTAFALA
-321 YFIFSIAYTVIG
+321 YLLFSIAYSVIG
-333 EPFIRLLTNDEIT
+333 DPFVRLFTNDEII
-346 LSTMASLPYLE
+346 LSVLASLPYLK
-357 VYMIVSALCCCVVTL
+357 VYMIVSALCCFIVML
-372 LPLLLVIRSFK
+372 LPLLFVFRLFK

-388 TRTGVIAMLLGIWI
+388 MQTGIVAMLTGIWI

-417 QMQKKG
+417 QMQKKN

-445 TSQNGWNIEVAKNF
+445 TSQNGWTIDVAKNF

-485 SNQPIE
+485 NNQPIE
-491 FVMSRKEAKEEGDY
+491 FAMSRKEAKEEGDY

-586 APFHHKGGIIE
+586 VPFHHKGGILE
-597 YRLHIGQHD
+597 YRLRIGQHD

-612 NGGFVKMVHE
+612 NGGYVKMVHE
-622 GLRKQYKHPTN
+622 SVRKQ
-633 LSYL
+633 

>member
-59 LKESGMTAI
+59 LKENGMTAI

-88 GVEEAADSKTEE
+88 GVEEVADSKIEE

-117 DQGEGEGKDNGQS
+117 DQGEGECKDNGHS

-139 SNTSNDTDSNTTAE
+139 SNASNVTDSNTTAE
-153 ETVGGKWIDR
+153 ETIGGKWIDR

-222 FLRPLFGLLFFVPII
+222 FLRPLFGLLFTIPII
-237 IYIVLWLVAPM
+237 IYIALWLVAPV

-254 RLSMTGKEVTPE
+254 RLCMTGKEVTPE

-276 EEQVKPNVK
+276 EEQVKPSTK
-285 RGKGG
+285 RVKGG
-290 SVLSRIAEIVRFCI
+290 NVLSRIAEILKFCI
-304 KTVALISF
+304 KIAALSF
-312 SALTAFALA
+312 FSVMTAFALA
-321 YFIFSIAYTVIG
+321 YLLFSIAYSVIG
-333 EPFIRLLTNDEIT
+333 DPFVRLFTNDEIT
-346 LSTMASLPYLE
+346 LSVLASLPYLE
-357 VYMIVSALCCCVVTL
+357 VYMIVSALCGFIVAL
-372 LPLLLVIRSFK
+372 LPLLLVVRSFK

-388 TRTGVIAMLLGIWI
+388 MRAGVIAMLSGIWI
-402 VAMTLGFIMFVMIGI
+402 VAMTLGFIMFVMICI
-417 QMQKKG
+417 QMQKQN

-445 TSQNGWNIEVAKNF
+445 VSQDGWNIEVAKNF

-473 MEKNPIRIRADK
+473 MDMNPIRIRADK

-491 FVMSRKEAKEEGDY
+491 FAMSRKEAKEEGDY
-505 VLECLSS
+505 KLECLSS

-522 WSEGKCLSILRLDG
+522 WSEGKCLSQLRLDG

-547 LSWAESRNTP
+547 LLWEESRKIP
-557 FLCQQNDST
+557 LLCQQNDST
-566 TWVDYVASNAQDDN
+566 TWVDDVVRNDA

-597 YRLHIGQHD
+597 YRLRIGQHD

-622 GLRKQYKHPTN
+622 GVRKQ
-633 LSYL
+633 

>member
-59 LKESGMTAI
+59 LKENGMTAI

-88 GVEEAADSKTEE
+88 EVEEVADSKIEE
-100 TSDAEADSEDKE
+100 TSDAETDSEDKE
-112 QSEGE
+112 QCEGE
-117 DQGEGEGKDNGQS
+117 DQCEGECKDNGQS

-139 SNTSNDTDSNTTAE
+139 SNTSNNTYTNAKAE
-153 ETVGGKWIDR
+153 AIGGKWTDR

-203 GTVLF
+203 GIVLF
-208 LMAAFALNQTLRYF
+208 LMAAFALNQTLPYCF
-222 FLRPLFGLLFFVPII
+222 ISPLLVFLFFVPII
-237 IYIVLWLVAPM
+237 IYIVLWLVAPV

-290 SVLSRIAEIVRFCI
+290 SLLSGMVEIVKFSI
-304 KTVALISF
+304 KTAALISF

-321 YFIFSIAYTVIG
+321 YFIFSIAYAVIG
-333 EPFIRLLTNDEIT
+333 EPFIRLFTNDNIT
-346 LSTMASLPYLE
+346 LSVMASVPYMTFYF
-357 VYMIVSALCCCVVTL
+357 VVSALCCFIVAL
-372 LPLLLVIRSFK
+372 LPLFPIVRSFK

-388 TRTGVIAMLLGIWI
+388 MRAGVIAMLSGIWI

-417 QMQKKG
+417 QMQKKN
-423 REYDRLENT
+423 REYNRLENT
-432 HNGIYMDRNNWDL
+432 HNGIYMDCNNWDL
-445 TSQNGWNIEVAKNF
+445 ISQNGWNIEVAKNF
-459 GETIYGWSDEDPLC
+459 GETIYGWSDADPLC
-473 MEKNPIRIRADK
+473 IEKNPIRIRSDK

-491 FVMSRKEAKEEGDY
+491 FAMSRKEAKEEGDY

-557 FLCQQNDST
+557 LMCQQNDST

-586 APFHHKGGIIE
+586 APFHHKGGILE
-597 YRLHIGQHD
+597 YRLRIGQHD
-606 VKDIVT
+606 VKDIVN
-612 NGGFVKMVHE
+612 NGGYVKMVHE
-622 GLRKQYKHPTN
+622 GVRKQ
-633 LSYL
+633 

>member
-20 ACTLLENYLDNM
+20 ACTLLENYLENM

-59 LKESGMTAI
+59 LKENGMTAI
-68 DIDTVKQIISSIGNP
+68 EIDTVKQIISSIGNP

-88 GVEEAADSKTEE
+88 GVEEVADSKIEE
-100 TSDAEADSEDKE
+100 TSDAETD
-112 QSEGE
+112 
-117 DQGEGEGKDNGQS
+117 S
-130 EGKAQSQSY
+130 EGKAQSESY

-153 ETVGGKWIDR
+153 ETIGGKWIDR

-203 GTVLF
+203 GIVLF
-208 LMAAFALNQTLRYF
+208 LLAIFVLNQTFCYYF
-222 FLRPLFGLLFFVPII
+222 ISPLLGFLFFVPII
-237 IYIVLWLVAPM
+237 IYIVLWIVAPM

-290 SVLSRIAEIVRFCI
+290 SVLSRIAEIVKFCI

-321 YFIFSIAYTVIG
+321 YLIFSIAYAVIG
-333 EPFIRLLTNDEIT
+333 DPFIRLFTNDNIT
-346 LSTMASLPYLE
+346 LSVMASIPYLKFYI
-357 VYMIVSALCCCVVTL
+357 VVSALCCFIAAL
-372 LPLLLVIRSFK
+372 LPLLLIVRSFK

-388 TRTGVIAMLLGIWI
+388 MRTGIIAMLSGIWI

-417 QMQKKG
+417 QMQKKS

-445 TSQNGWNIEVAKNF
+445 TSQDGWNIEVAKNF

-491 FVMSRKEAKEEGDY
+491 FAMSRKEAKEEGDY
-505 VLECLSS
+505 KLECLSS

-522 WSEGKCLSILRLDG
+522 WSEGKCLSELRLDG

-547 LSWAESRNTP
+547 LLWEESRKIP
-557 FLCQQNDST
+557 LLCQQNDST
-566 TWVDYVASNAQDDN
+566 TWVDYVASNTQDDN

-597 YRLHIGQHD
+597 YRLRIGQHD

-612 NGGFVKMVHE
+612 NGGYVKMVHE
-622 GLRKQYKHPTN
+622 GLRKQ
-633 LSYL
+633 

>member
-59 LKESGMTAI
+59 LKENGMTAI

-88 GVEEAADSKTEE
+88 GVEEVADSKIEE

-130 EGKAQSQSY
+130 EGKAQSE
-139 SNTSNDTDSNTTAE
+139 SNYNASNDTDSNTTAE
-153 ETVGGKWIDR
+153 EAIGGKWIDR

-203 GTVLF
+203 GIVLF
-208 LMAAFALNQTLRYF
+208 LLAIFVLNQTFRYYF
-222 FLRPLFGLLFFVPII
+222 ISPLLGFLFFVPII
-237 IYIVLWLVAPM
+237 IYVVLWIVAPM
-248 ARTTEE
+248 ALTTEE

-266 SISKAIIAEA
+266 SISKAILAEA

-290 SVLSRIAEIVRFCI
+290 SILSRIAEIVKFCI

-321 YFIFSIAYTVIG
+321 YLIFSIAYAVIG
-333 EPFIRLLTNDEIT
+333 EPFIRLFTNDDIT
-346 LSTMASLPYLE
+346 LSFMASIPYMKFYI
-357 VYMIVSALCCCVVTL
+357 VVSALCCFIAAL
-372 LPLLLVIRSFK
+372 LPLLLIVRSFK

-388 TRTGVIAMLLGIWI
+388 MRTGIIAMLSGIWI

-417 QMQKKG
+417 QMQKKN
-423 REYDRLENT
+423 REYYRLENT
-432 HNGIYMDRNNWDL
+432 HNGIYMDSNNWDL
-445 TSQNGWNIEVAKNF
+445 ISQNGWNIEVAKNF

-473 MEKNPIRIRADK
+473 MDMNPIRIRADK

-491 FVMSRKEAKEEGDY
+491 FAMSRKEAKEEGDY
-505 VLECLSS
+505 KLECLSS

-522 WSEGKCLSILRLDG
+522 WSEGKCISQLRLDG

-547 LSWAESRNTP
+547 LLWEESRKIP
-557 FLCQQNDST
+557 LLCQQNDST
-566 TWVDYVASNAQDDN
+566 TWVDDVVRNDD

-586 APFHHKGGIIE
+586 TPFHHKGGILE
-597 YRLHIGQHD
+597 YRLRIGQHD

-612 NGGFVKMVHE
+612 NGGYVKMVHE
-622 GLRKQYKHPTN
+622 GLRKQ
-633 LSYL
+633 

>member
-88 GVEEAADSKTEE
+88 GVEEAADSKTGE
-100 TSDAEADSEDKE
+100 TSDAEADSEDKD
-112 QSEGE
+112 QNEGE
-117 DQGEGEGKDNGQS
+117 DQGEGKDKDQNEDNGHDQS
-130 EGKAQSQSY
+130 E
-139 SNTSNDTDSNTTAE
+139 SNSNASNVTDSNTTAE
-153 ETVGGKWIDR
+153 ETIGGKWIDR

-203 GTVLF
+203 GIVLF
-208 LMAAFALNQTLRYF
+208 LMATFALNQTLRYF
-222 FLRPLFGLLFFVPII
+222 FLRPLFGLLFTIPII
-237 IYIVLWLVAPM
+237 IYIALWLVAPV

-254 RLSMTGKEVTPE
+254 RLCMTGKEVTPE

-276 EEQVKPNVK
+276 EEQVKPNTK
-285 RGKGG
+285 RSKGG
-290 SVLSRIAEIVRFCI
+290 NVLSRIAEILKFCI
-304 KTVALISF
+304 KIAALSF
-312 SALTAFALA
+312 FSVMTAFALA
-321 YFIFSIAYTVIG
+321 YLLFSIAYSVIG
-333 EPFIRLLTNDEIT
+333 DPFVRLFTNDEIT
-346 LSTMASLPYLE
+346 LSVLASLPYLE
-357 VYMIVSALCCCVVTL
+357 VYMIVSALCGFIVAL
-372 LPLLLVIRSFK
+372 LPLLLIVRSFK

-388 TRTGVIAMLLGIWI
+388 MRAGVIAMLSGIWI

-417 QMQKKG
+417 QMQKQN
-423 REYDRLENT
+423 REYNRLENT
-432 HNGIYMDRNNWDL
+432 HNGIYMDSNNWDL
-445 TSQNGWNIEVAKNF
+445 ISQNGWNIEVAKNF

-473 MEKNPIRIRADK
+473 MDMNPIRIRADK

-522 WSEGKCLSILRLDG
+522 WSEGKCLSQLRLDG

-547 LSWAESRNTP
+547 LLWEESRKIP
-557 FLCQQNDST
+557 LLCQQNDST
-566 TWVDYVASNAQDDN
+566 TWVDNVLQNDD

-622 GLRKQYKHPTN
+622 GLRKQ
-633 LSYL
+633 

>member
-1 MKKNININLFGT
+1 MKKNININLYGT

-59 LKESGMTAI
+59 LKENGMTAI

-100 TSDAEADSEDKE
+100 TSDAEADSEDKD
-112 QSEGE
+112 QNE
-117 DQGEGEGKDNGQS
+117 DNDPNEGKDKDQNEGNGHDQS
-130 EGKAQSQSY
+130 E
-139 SNTSNDTDSNTTAE
+139 SNSNASNDTDSNTTAE

-208 LMAAFALNQTLRYF
+208 LLAAFTLNQTLHYF
-222 FLRPLFGLLFFVPII
+222 FLRPLLGFLFFVPII
-237 IYIVLWLVAPM
+237 VYIVLWLVAPM

-276 EEQVKPNVK
+276 EEQVKTTVK

-290 SVLSRIAEIVRFCI
+290 SVLSGIAEILKFCI
-304 KTVALISF
+304 KMAALGFF
-312 SALTAFALA
+312 SVMTAFALA
-321 YFIFSIAYTVIG
+321 YLLFSIAYSVIG
-333 EPFIRLLTNDEIT
+333 DPFVRLFTNDEIT
-346 LSTMASLPYLE
+346 LSVLASLPYLE

-372 LPLLLVIRSFK
+372 LPLLFVFRLFK

-388 TRTGVIAMLLGIWI
+388 MQTGIVALLTGIWI
-402 VAMTLGFIMFVMIGI
+402 VAMTLGFIMFVMMSI
-417 QMQKKG
+417 QMQKKS

-432 HNGIYMDRNNWDL
+432 HNGIYMDRNNWEL
-445 TSQNGWNIEVAKNF
+445 TSQDGWTIDVAKNF

-485 SNQPIE
+485 NNQPIE
-491 FVMSRKEAKEEGDY
+491 FAMSRKEAKEEGDY

-512 CSVVDATLSV
+512 CSVVDATLCV
-522 WSEGKCLSILRLDG
+522 WSEGKCLSELRLDG

-547 LSWAESRNTP
+547 LLWEESRKIP
-557 FLCQQNDST
+557 LLCQQNDST
-566 TWVDYVASNAQDDN
+566 TWVDNVLQNDD

-586 APFHHKGGIIE
+586 APFHHKGGILE
-597 YRLHIGQHD
+597 YRLRIGQHD

-612 NGGFVKMVHE
+612 NGGYVKMVHE
-622 GLRKQYKHPTN
+622 GVRKQ
-633 LSYL
+633 

>member
-59 LKESGMTAI
+59 LKENGMTAI

-88 GVEEAADSKTEE
+88 GVEEVADSKTEE
-100 TSDAEADSEDKE
+100 TSDAEADSEDKDQNE
-112 QSEGE
+112 DNDQNEGNGHDQSE
-117 DQGEGEGKDNGQS
+117 
-130 EGKAQSQSY
+130 
-139 SNTSNDTDSNTTAE
+139 SNSNASNDTDSNTTAE

-208 LMAAFALNQTLRYF
+208 IMAAFALNQTLRYF
-222 FLRPLFGLLFFVPII
+222 FLRPLFGLLFTIPII
-237 IYIVLWLVAPM
+237 IYIALWLVAPV

-254 RLSMTGKEVTPE
+254 RLCMTGKEVTPE

-276 EEQVKPNVK
+276 EEQVKPSTK
-285 RGKGG
+285 RVKGG
-290 SVLSRIAEIVRFCI
+290 NVLSRIAEILKFCI
-304 KTVALISF
+304 KIAALSF
-312 SALTAFALA
+312 FSVMTAFALA
-321 YFIFSIAYTVIG
+321 YLLFSIAYSVIG
-333 EPFIRLLTNDEIT
+333 DPFVRLFTNDEIT
-346 LSTMASLPYLE
+346 LSVLASLPYLK
-357 VYMIVSALCCCVVTL
+357 VYMIVSALCCFIVML
-372 LPLLLVIRSFK
+372 LPLLFVFRLFK

-388 TRTGVIAMLLGIWI
+388 MQTGIVAMLTGIWI
-402 VAMTLGFIMFVMIGI
+402 VAMTLGFIMFVMMGI
-417 QMQKKG
+417 QMQKQS

-522 WSEGKCLSILRLDG
+522 WSEGKCLSELRLDG

-547 LSWAESRNTP
+547 LLWEESRKIP
-557 FLCQQNDST
+557 LLCQQNDST
-566 TWVDYVASNAQDDN
+566 TWVDNVLQNDD

-622 GLRKQYKHPTN
+622 GLRKQ
-633 LSYL
+633 

>member
-59 LKESGMTAI
+59 LKENGMTAI

-88 GVEEAADSKTEE
+88 GVEEAADNKEEKTSE
-100 TSDAEADSEDKE
+100 AEADSEDKDQNE
-112 QSEGE
+112 DNDQNEGNGHDQSE
-117 DQGEGEGKDNGQS
+117 
-130 EGKAQSQSY
+130 
-139 SNTSNDTDSNTTAE
+139 SNSNASNDTDSNTTAE

-222 FLRPLFGLLFFVPII
+222 FLRPLFGLLFTIPII
-237 IYIVLWLVAPM
+237 IYIALWLVAPV

-254 RLSMTGKEVTPE
+254 RLCMTGKEVTPE

-276 EEQVKPNVK
+276 EEQVKPSTK
-285 RGKGG
+285 RSKGG
-290 SVLSRIAEIVRFCI
+290 NVLSRIAEILKFCI
-304 KTVALISF
+304 KIAALSF
-312 SALTAFALA
+312 FSVMTAFALA
-321 YFIFSIAYTVIG
+321 YLLFSIAYSVIG
-333 EPFIRLLTNDEIT
+333 DPFVRLFTNDEIT
-346 LSTMASLPYLE
+346 LSVLASLPYLE
-357 VYMIVSALCCCVVTL
+357 VYMIVSALCCFIAAL
-372 LPLLLVIRSFK
+372 LPLLLIVRSFK

-388 TRTGVIAMLLGIWI
+388 MRTGIIAMLSGIWI

-417 QMQKKG
+417 QMQKQN

-445 TSQNGWNIEVAKNF
+445 TSQDGWTIDVAKNF

-473 MEKNPIRIRADK
+473 MDMNPIRIRAEK

-491 FVMSRKEAKEEGDY
+491 FAMSRKEAKEEGDY
-505 VLECLSS
+505 TLECLSS

-547 LSWAESRNTP
+547 LLWEESRKIP
-557 FLCQQNDST
+557 LLCQQNDST
-566 TWVDYVASNAQDDN
+566 TWVDNVLHNDDN

-597 YRLHIGQHD
+597 YRLRIGQHD

-612 NGGFVKMVHE
+612 NGGYVKMVHE
-622 GLRKQYKHPTN
+622 GLRKQ
-633 LSYL
+633 

>member
-59 LKESGMTAI
+59 LKENGMTAI

-88 GVEEAADSKTEE
+88 GVEEVADSKIEE

-130 EGKAQSQSY
+130 EGKAQSE
-139 SNTSNDTDSNTTAE
+139 SNYNASNDTDSNTTAE
-153 ETVGGKWIDR
+153 ETIGGKWIDR

-203 GTVLF
+203 GIVLF
-208 LMAAFALNQTLRYF
+208 LLAIFVLNQIFRYYF
-222 FLRPLFGLLFFVPII
+222 ISPFLGFLFFVPII
-237 IYIVLWLVAPM
+237 IYVVLWLVAPV

-290 SVLSRIAEIVRFCI
+290 SILSRIAEIVKFCI

-321 YFIFSIAYTVIG
+321 YLIFSIAYAVIG
-333 EPFIRLLTNDEIT
+333 EPFIRLFTNDDIT
-346 LSTMASLPYLE
+346 LSFMASIPYMKFYI
-357 VYMIVSALCCCVVTL
+357 VVSALCCFITAL
-372 LPLLLVIRSFK
+372 LPLFPIVRSFK

-388 TRTGVIAMLLGIWI
+388 MRMGIIAMLSGIWI

-417 QMQKKG
+417 QMQKKN
-423 REYDRLENT
+423 REYYRLENT
-432 HNGIYMDRNNWDL
+432 HNGIYMDSNNWDL
-445 TSQNGWNIEVAKNF
+445 ISQNGWNIEVAKNF

-473 MEKNPIRIRADK
+473 MDMNPIRIRADK

-491 FVMSRKEAKEEGDY
+491 FAMSRKEAKEEGDY
-505 VLECLSS
+505 MLECLSS

-522 WSEGKCLSILRLDG
+522 WSEGKCLSVLRLDG

-547 LSWAESRNTP
+547 LLWEESRKIP
-557 FLCQQNDST
+557 LLCQQNDST
-566 TWVDYVASNAQDDN
+566 TWVDNVLQNDD

-586 APFHHKGGIIE
+586 APFHHKGGILE
-597 YRLHIGQHD
+597 YRLRIGQHD

-612 NGGFVKMVHE
+612 NGGYVKMVHE
-622 GLRKQYKHPTN
+622 GLRKQ
-633 LSYL
+633 

>member
-38 RDGGDEIFDDI
+38 RDGGDEIYDDI

-59 LKESGMTAI
+59 LKENGQAAI
-68 DIDTVKQIISSIGNP
+68 DINNVKQIISSIGNP

-88 GVEEAADSKTEE
+88 GVEEADDCQSEE
-100 TSDAEADSEDKE
+100 TPGAEAGDATYRQNEDNNVNSQDEANEANRQNEANGSYGKD
-112 QSEGE
+112 E
-117 DQGEGEGKDNGQS
+117 DANNHGEGKW
-130 EGKAQSQSY
+130 
-139 SNTSNDTDSNTTAE
+139 T
-153 ETVGGKWIDR
+153 DR

-203 GTVLF
+203 ATVLF
-208 LMAAFALNQTLRYF
+208 IMAAFALNQTFHYYF
-222 FLRPLFGLLFFVPII
+222 FRPLFGLLFSVPII
-237 IYIVLWLVAPM
+237 VYIALWLVAPL

-254 RLSMTGKEVTPE
+254 RLCMTGKEVTPE

-276 EEQVKPNVK
+276 EEQVKPAAK

-290 SVLSRIAEIVRFCI
+290 SILSGIAEILKFCI
-304 KTVALISF
+304 KIAALSF
-312 SALTAFALA
+312 FSVMTAFALA
-321 YFIFSIAYTVIG
+321 YLLFSIAYSVIG
-333 EPFIRLLTNDEIT
+333 DPFVRLFTNDEIT
-346 LSTMASLPYLE
+346 LSVLASLPYLK
-357 VYMIVSALCCCVVTL
+357 VYMIVSALCCFIVML
-372 LPLLLVIRSFK
+372 LPLFFVFRLFK

-388 TRTGVIAMLLGIWI
+388 MQTGIVAMLTGIWI

-417 QMQKKG
+417 QMRKKS

-445 TSQNGWNIEVAKNF
+445 TSQNGWTIDVAKNF

-491 FVMSRKEAKEEGDY
+491 FAMSRKEAKEEGDY

-536 YGSASNIPLKG
+536 YSSASNIPLKG
-547 LSWAESRNTP
+547 LSWAESRKTP
-557 FLCQQNDST
+557 LMCQQNDST

-586 APFHHKGGIIE
+586 VPFHHKGGILE
-597 YRLHIGQHD
+597 YRLRIGQHD

-612 NGGFVKMVHE
+612 NGGYVKMVHE
-622 GLRKQYKHPTN
+622 SVRKQ
-633 LSYL
+633 

>member
-203 GTVLF
+203 GIVLF
-208 LMAAFALNQTLRYF
+208 LLAIFVLNQTFRYYF
-222 FLRPLFGLLFFVPII
+222 ISPLLGFLFFVPII

-254 RLSMTGKEVTPE
+254 RLSMTGEEVTPE

-290 SVLSRIAEIVRFCI
+290 SVLSRIAEIVKFCI
-304 KTVALISF
+304 KTIALISF

-321 YFIFSIAYTVIG
+321 YFIFSIAYAVIG
-333 EPFIRLLTNDEIT
+333 EPFIRLFTNDDIT
-346 LSTMASLPYLE
+346 LSFMASIPYMKFYI
-357 VYMIVSALCCCVVTL
+357 VVSALCCFIAAL
-372 LPLLLVIRSFK
+372 LPLLLIVRSFK

-388 TRTGVIAMLLGIWI
+388 MRTGIIAMLSGIWI

-522 WSEGKCLSILRLDG
+522 WSEGKCLSELRLDG

-547 LSWAESRNTP
+547 LLWEESRKIP
-557 FLCQQNDST
+557 LLCQQNDST
-566 TWVDYVASNAQDDN
+566 TWVDNVLQNDD

-622 GLRKQYKHPTN
+622 CLRKQ
-633 LSYL
+633 

>member
-38 RDGGDEIFDDI
+38 RDGGDEIYDDI

-59 LKESGMTAI
+59 LKENGMTAI

-88 GVEEAADSKTEE
+88 GVEEAADSNTEE
-100 TSDAEADSEDKE
+100 TSDAETDSEDKDQNE
-112 QSEGE
+112 GNDQNEGKRHDQSE
-117 DQGEGEGKDNGQS
+117 
-130 EGKAQSQSY
+130 SY
-139 SNTSNDTDSNTTAE
+139 SNASNNTDSTTTAE
-153 ETVGGKWIDR
+153 ETIGGKWIDR
-163 VLHHVSTHRFY
+163 VLHHLSTHRFY

-203 GTVLF
+203 GIVLF
-208 LMAAFALNQTLRYF
+208 IMAAFALNQTFHYYF
-222 FLRPLFGLLFFVPII
+222 FRPMFGLLFSVPII
-237 IYIVLWLVAPM
+237 VYIALWLVAPL

-254 RLSMTGKEVTPE
+254 RLCMTGKEVTPE

-276 EEQVKPNVK
+276 EEQVKPAAK
-285 RGKGG
+285 RAKGG
-290 SVLSRIAEIVRFCI
+290 SILSGIAEILKFCI
-304 KTVALISF
+304 KIAALSF
-312 SALTAFALA
+312 FSVMTAFALA
-321 YFIFSIAYTVIG
+321 YLLFSIAYSVIG
-333 EPFIRLLTNDEIT
+333 DPFVRLFTNDEIT
-346 LSTMASLPYLE
+346 LSVLASLPYLK
-357 VYMIVSALCCCVVTL
+357 VYMIVSALCCFIVML
-372 LPLLLVIRSFK
+372 LPLLFVFRLFK

-388 TRTGVIAMLLGIWI
+388 MQTGIVAMLTGIWI

-417 QMQKKG
+417 QMQKKS

-445 TSQNGWNIEVAKNF
+445 TSQNGWTIDVAKNF

-485 SNQPIE
+485 NNQPIE
-491 FVMSRKEAKEEGDY
+491 FAMSRKEAKEEGDY

-536 YGSASNIPLKG
+536 YSSASNIPLKG
-547 LSWAESRNTP
+547 LSWAESRKTP
-557 FLCQQNDST
+557 LMCQQNDST

-586 APFHHKGGIIE
+586 VPFHHKGGILE
-597 YRLHIGQHD
+597 YRLRIGQHD

-612 NGGFVKMVHE
+612 NGGYVKMVHE
-622 GLRKQYKHPTN
+622 SVRKQ
-633 LSYL
+633 

>member
-59 LKESGMTAI
+59 LKENGMTAI

-88 GVEEAADSKTEE
+88 EVDEVADSKIEE

-117 DQGEGEGKDNGQS
+117 DQGEGECKDNGHS
-130 EGKAQSQSY
+130 EGKAQSE
-139 SNTSNDTDSNTTAE
+139 SNSNASNDTDSNTTAE
-153 ETVGGKWIDR
+153 EAIGGKWIDR

-203 GTVLF
+203 GIVLF
-208 LMAAFALNQTLRYF
+208 LLAIFVLNQTFRYYF
-222 FLRPLFGLLFFVPII
+222 ISPLLGFLFFVPII
-237 IYIVLWLVAPM
+237 IYVVLWIVAPM
-248 ARTTEE
+248 ALTTEE

-290 SVLSRIAEIVRFCI
+290 SILSRIAEIVKFCI

-321 YFIFSIAYTVIG
+321 YLIFSIAYTVVG
-333 EPFIRLLTNDEIT
+333 EPFIRLFTNDDIT
-346 LSTMASLPYLE
+346 LSFMASIPYMKFYI
-357 VYMIVSALCCCVVTL
+357 VVSALCCFIAAL
-372 LPLLLVIRSFK
+372 LPLLLIVRSFK

-388 TRTGVIAMLLGIWI
+388 MRTGIIAMLSGIWI

-417 QMQKKG
+417 QMQKKN
-423 REYDRLENT
+423 REYNRLENT
-432 HNGIYMDRNNWDL
+432 HNGIYMDSNNWDL
-445 TSQNGWNIEVAKNF
+445 ISQNGWNIEVAKNF

-473 MEKNPIRIRADK
+473 MDMNPIRIRADK

-491 FVMSRKEAKEEGDY
+491 FAMSRKEAKEEGDY
-505 VLECLSS
+505 KLECLSS

-522 WSEGKCLSILRLDG
+522 WSEGKCISQLRLDG

-547 LSWAESRNTP
+547 LLWEESRKIP
-557 FLCQQNDST
+557 LLCQQNDST
-566 TWVDYVASNAQDDN
+566 TWVDDVVRNDD

-586 APFHHKGGIIE
+586 APFHHKGGILE
-597 YRLHIGQHD
+597 YRLRIGQHD

-612 NGGFVKMVHE
+612 NGGYVKMVHE
-622 GLRKQYKHPTN
+622 GLRKQ
-633 LSYL
+633 

>member
-59 LKESGMTAI
+59 LKENGMTAI

-88 GVEEAADSKTEE
+88 GVEEAADNKEEKTSE
-100 TSDAEADSEDKE
+100 AEADSEDKDQNE
-112 QSEGE
+112 DNDQNEGNGHDQSE
-117 DQGEGEGKDNGQS
+117 
-130 EGKAQSQSY
+130 
-139 SNTSNDTDSNTTAE
+139 SNSNASNDTDSNTTAE

-203 GTVLF
+203 GIVLF
-208 LMAAFALNQTLRYF
+208 LLAIFVLNQTFRYYF
-222 FLRPLFGLLFFVPII
+222 ISPLLGFLFFVPII

-254 RLSMTGKEVTPE
+254 RLSMTGEEVTPE

-290 SVLSRIAEIVRFCI
+290 SVLSRIAEIVKFCI

-321 YFIFSIAYTVIG
+321 YLIFSIAYAVVG
-333 EPFIRLLTNDEIT
+333 EPFIRLFTNDDIT
-346 LSTMASLPYLE
+346 LSFMASIPYMKFYI
-357 VYMIVSALCCCVVTL
+357 VVSALCCFIAAL
-372 LPLLLVIRSFK
+372 LPLLLIVRSFK

-388 TRTGVIAMLLGIWI
+388 MRMGIIAMLSGIWI

-473 MEKNPIRIRADK
+473 MDMNPIRIRADK

-491 FVMSRKEAKEEGDY
+491 FAMSRKEAKEEGDY
-505 VLECLSS
+505 KLECLSS

-522 WSEGKCLSILRLDG
+522 WSEGKCLSELRLDG

-547 LSWAESRNTP
+547 LLWEESRKIP
-557 FLCQQNDST
+557 LLCQQNDST
-566 TWVDYVASNAQDDN
+566 TWVDNVLQNDD

-586 APFHHKGGIIE
+586 APFHHKGGILE
-597 YRLHIGQHD
+597 YRLRIGQHD

-622 GLRKQYKHPTN
+622 GLRKQ
-633 LSYL
+633 

>member
-59 LKESGMTAI
+59 LKENGMTAI

-88 GVEEAADSKTEE
+88 GVEEVADSKIEE

-117 DQGEGEGKDNGQS
+117 DQGEGDGKDNGQS
-130 EGKAQSQSY
+130 EGKAQSE
-139 SNTSNDTDSNTTAE
+139 SNYNASNDTDSNTTAE
-153 ETVGGKWIDR
+153 ETIGGKWIDR

-203 GTVLF
+203 GIVLF
-208 LMAAFALNQTLRYF
+208 LLAIFVLNQTFRYYF
-222 FLRPLFGLLFFVPII
+222 ISPLLGFLFFVPII
-237 IYIVLWLVAPM
+237 IYVVLWLVAPV
-248 ARTTEE
+248 ALTTEE

-290 SVLSRIAEIVRFCI
+290 SILSRIAEIVKFCI

-321 YFIFSIAYTVIG
+321 YLIFSIAYTVIG
-333 EPFIRLLTNDEIT
+333 EPFIRLFTNDDIT
-346 LSTMASLPYLE
+346 LSFMASIPYMKFYI
-357 VYMIVSALCCCVVTL
+357 VVSALCCFIAAL
-372 LPLLLVIRSFK
+372 LPLLLIVRSFK

-388 TRTGVIAMLLGIWI
+388 MRTGIIAMLSGIWI

-417 QMQKKG
+417 QMQKKN
-423 REYDRLENT
+423 REYYRLENT
-432 HNGIYMDRNNWDL
+432 HNGIYMDSNNWDL
-445 TSQNGWNIEVAKNF
+445 ISQNGWNIEVAKNF

-473 MEKNPIRIRADK
+473 MDMNPIRIRADK

-491 FVMSRKEAKEEGDY
+491 FAMSRKEAKEEGDY
-505 VLECLSS
+505 KLECLSS

-522 WSEGKCLSILRLDG
+522 WSEGKCISQLRLDG

-547 LSWAESRNTP
+547 LLWEESRKIP
-557 FLCQQNDST
+557 LLCQQNDST
-566 TWVDYVASNAQDDN
+566 TWVDDVVRNDD

-586 APFHHKGGIIE
+586 APFHHKGGILE
-597 YRLHIGQHD
+597 YRLRIGQHD

-612 NGGFVKMVHE
+612 NGGYVKMVHE
-622 GLRKQYKHPTN
+622 GLRKQ
-633 LSYL
+633 

>member
-88 GVEEAADSKTEE
+88 GVEEAADSKTGE
-100 TSDAEADSEDKE
+100 TSDAEADSEDKD
-112 QSEGE
+112 QNEGE
-117 DQGEGEGKDNGQS
+117 DQGEGKDKDQNEDNGHDQS
-130 EGKAQSQSY
+130 E
-139 SNTSNDTDSNTTAE
+139 SNSNASNVTDSNTTAE
-153 ETVGGKWIDR
+153 ETIGGKWIDR

-203 GTVLF
+203 GIVLF
-208 LMAAFALNQTLRYF
+208 LMATFALNQTLRYF
-222 FLRPLFGLLFFVPII
+222 FLRPLFGLLFTIPII
-237 IYIVLWLVAPM
+237 IYIALWLVAPV

-254 RLSMTGKEVTPE
+254 RLCMTGKEVTPE

-276 EEQVKPNVK
+276 EEQVKPNTK
-285 RGKGG
+285 RSKGG
-290 SVLSRIAEIVRFCI
+290 NVLSRIAEILKFCI
-304 KTVALISF
+304 KIAALSF
-312 SALTAFALA
+312 FSVMTAFALA
-321 YFIFSIAYTVIG
+321 YLLFSIAYSVIG
-333 EPFIRLLTNDEIT
+333 DPFVRLFTNDEIT
-346 LSTMASLPYLE
+346 LSVLASLPYLE
-357 VYMIVSALCCCVVTL
+357 VYMIVSALCGFIVAL
-372 LPLLLVIRSFK
+372 LPLLLIVRSFK

-388 TRTGVIAMLLGIWI
+388 MRAGVIAMLSGIWI

-417 QMQKKG
+417 QMQKQN

-432 HNGIYMDRNNWDL
+432 HNGIYMDSNNWDL
-445 TSQNGWNIEVAKNF
+445 TSQNGWNIDVAKNF

-491 FVMSRKEAKEEGDY
+491 FAMSRKEAKEEGDY

-622 GLRKQYKHPTN
+622 GLRKQ
-633 LSYL
+633 

>member
-117 DQGEGEGKDNGQS
+117 DQGEGEGKDNDQS

-153 ETVGGKWIDR
+153 ETIGGKWIDR
-163 VLHHVSTHRFY
+163 VLHHVTTHRFY

-203 GTVLF
+203 GIVLF
-208 LMAAFALNQTLRYF
+208 LLAIFVLNQTFRYYF
-222 FLRPLFGLLFFVPII
+222 ISPLLGFLFFVPII

-254 RLSMTGKEVTPE
+254 RLSMTGEEVTPE

-290 SVLSRIAEIVRFCI
+290 SVLSRIAEIVKFCI
-304 KTVALISF
+304 KTIALISF

-321 YFIFSIAYTVIG
+321 YLIFSIAYAVIG
-333 EPFIRLLTNDEIT
+333 DPFIRLFTNDDIT
-346 LSTMASLPYLE
+346 LSVMASIPYLKFYI
-357 VYMIVSALCCCVVTL
+357 VVSALCCFIAAL
-372 LPLLLVIRSFK
+372 LPLLLIVSSFK

-388 TRTGVIAMLLGIWI
+388 MRTGIIAMLSGIWI

-473 MEKNPIRIRADK
+473 MDMNPIRIRADK

-491 FVMSRKEAKEEGDY
+491 FAMSRKEAKEEGDY
-505 VLECLSS
+505 KLECLSS

-522 WSEGKCLSILRLDG
+522 WSEGKCLSQLRLDG

-547 LSWAESRNTP
+547 LLWEESRKIP
-557 FLCQQNDST
+557 LLCQQNDST
-566 TWVDYVASNAQDDN
+566 TWVDNVLQNDD

-612 NGGFVKMVHE
+612 NGGYVKMVHE
-622 GLRKQYKHPTN
+622 GLRKQ
-633 LSYL
+633 